1 MSTPFDSSLFAD
13 VADAIGLSNPAI
25 VEKDY
30 YVVQLL
36 QLINEIAPPLHD
48 IVFSGGTAL
57 AKSSIKTYRMS
68 EDVDLK
74 MVPSEAFHALP
85 SRSVKRKVRK
95 GIRGII
101 EELFNASSIFS
112 IDAIDG
118 NVEVLDEYRYMCFN
132 IRYPQA
138 YSQAPCLRPFIKLEF
153 IESPALLE
161 PEKRTIGSIY
171 ADVLKE
177 PSEVKSIHCATIIE
191 TQAEKIVSMLRRTA
205 SFARDNQRADD
216 DALIRHIY
224 DTYHIQQ
231 ASPSSIDELAA
242 LIKQIIEIDVQR
254 YGNQHTEFVASPTD
268 ELRYGLYL
276 LASEPIHEQRY
287 TQYLAPMVYAKNP
300 VEWKDAFGTF
310 EILYGKNYYLTHQA
324 DY

>member
-36 QLINEIAPPLHD
+36 QLINGIAPPLHD

-74 MVPSEAFHALP
+74 IVPSEAFHALP
-85 SRSVKRKVRK
+85 SRSAKKKVRK
-95 GIRGII
+95 NIRGII
-101 EELFNASSIFS
+101 EELFNASPIFS
-112 IDAIDG
+112 IDGELKI
-118 NVEVLDEYRYMCFN
+118 LDEYRYMCFN

-153 IESPALLE
+153 IESPVLVMAE
-161 PEKRTIGSIY
+161 NREITSIY
-171 ADVLKE
+171 ANVLKQ
-177 PSEVKSIHCATIIE
+177 PSEISAIYCATILE

-205 SFARDNQRADD
+205 SCNRNNERKDD
-216 DALIRHIY
+216 ETLIRHIY
-224 DTYHIQQ
+224 DTYHIQK
-231 ASPSSIDELAA
+231 SNPSDIDELKA
-242 LIKQIIEIDVQR
+242 LVGKITAIDVER
-254 YGNQHTEFVASPTD
+254 YGNQHTEFVVSPTD
-268 ELRYGLYL
+268 ELNYGLHL
-276 LASEPIHEQRY
+276 LASDPIHEQRY
-287 TQYLAPMVYAKNP
+287 TQYLSPMVYAENP
-300 VEWKDAFGTF
+300 VAWKEAFNVF
-310 EILYGKNYYLTHQA
+310 KILVNGIL
-324 DY
+324 DF